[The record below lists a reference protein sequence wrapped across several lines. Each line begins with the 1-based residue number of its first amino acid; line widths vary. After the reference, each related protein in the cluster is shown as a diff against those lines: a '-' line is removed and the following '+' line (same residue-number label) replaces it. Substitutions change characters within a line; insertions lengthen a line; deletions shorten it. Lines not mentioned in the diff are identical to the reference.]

1 MDASANEAASAT
13 EAASVVNHGRT
24 EKTPEAFRSLLEN
37 NLYYKLGS
45 TLQSASH
52 HDAYMALAYS
62 VRDHLIDRWRRTSD
76 AQYEANPRF
85 VYYLSAEYL
94 LGQQLTKNMLYTG
107 TWQPAKQLISKFDL
121 DFERLIELDIEP
133 GLGNGGLGR
142 LVACFLDS
150 LATLDIPAVGYGIR
164 YEYGIFKQSFEDG
177 WQVESPDEWLFLG
190 TPWEFDQVDDMV
202 EVGFGGY
209 TESYADGQGHYRVRW
224 IPSSHVLG
232 EPYHMLVPGYETET
246 VNMLR
251 LWRARATKEFDFQ
264 LFETGDYARAVEQKV
279 NSENI
284 SKVLYPNDNNYQGK
298 RLRLRQQY
306 FFVACSLQ
314 DIIRRYRLR
323 NSGWPTF
330 ADKVVI
336 QLNDTHP
343 VIAIAELMRI
353 LLDEEGLGWDE
364 AWAITTKTFAY
375 TCHTLLPEALEKW
388 PVKLFEGLLP
398 RHLELVYEINRRFLN
413 EVRARFP
420 GDEARVERMSIIEE
434 GPERRVRMAHLASIG
449 SFSVNGVAE
458 LQSQLLRENTLRDF
472 AEMWPEKFNNKT
484 NGVTP
489 RRFIRLAN
497 PLLCDLITTTLGD
510 EQWLRDLDRLQG
522 LEAHVD
528 NAAFRRT
535 WREIKQKNKER
546 LAATIHEHNG
556 IEVDTQAIF
565 DVMVKRLHEYKR
577 QLLKALHIITLY
589 NRIKADPSLEII
601 PRVFIFG
608 AKAAPG
614 YTMAKLIIKLINNVA
629 QVVNNDPDVQG
640 RLKVVFVENFNVTL
654 AEKIYPAA
662 DISEQ
667 ISMAGKE
674 ASGTGNM
681 KFALNGALTTGTLD
695 GANIE
700 IRKRVGEEN
709 FFLFG
714 LTASE
719 AMALKESDYHPLDT
733 YHNNP
738 SLKAAIDSISL
749 GVFSNGDKELFKPI
763 VDSLLYN
770 DEYLVCA
777 DYQSFLD
784 CQARAEEAY
793 RDQEQWTRMSI
804 LNTARCGF
812 FSSDRSIRQYCRDI
826 WQVEPLVVGPAD
838 GQPEP
843 TS

>member
-1 MDASANEAASAT
+1 MNAVTNEASSA
-13 EAASVVNHGRT
+13 VNHGRT
-24 EKTPEAFRSLLEN
+24 GKTPDAFRSLLEN
-37 NLYYKLGS
+37 NLYYKLGT

-62 VRDHLIDRWRRTSD
+62 VRDHLVERWRRTSD
-76 AQYEANPRF
+76 AQYAANPKF

-94 LGQQLTKNMLYTG
+94 MGQQLTQNMLYTG
-107 TWQPAKQLISKFDL
+107 TWQMAKGLVSEFDL
-121 DFERLIELDIEP
+121 DFDRLIELDVEP

-142 LVACFLDS
+142 LAACFLDS
-150 LATLDIPAVGYGIR
+150 LATLNIPNVGYGIR

-190 TPWEFDQVDDMV
+190 TPWEFAQVDDMV

-209 TESYADGQGHYRVRW
+209 TESYADGQGRYRVRW
-224 IPSSHVLG
+224 IPSSRVLG
-232 EPYHMLVPGYETET
+232 EPCHMLVPGYETET

-251 LWRARATKEFDFQ
+251 LWRARSTKDFDFQ

-279 NSENI
+279 YSETI

-314 DIIRRYRLR
+314 DIIRRFWLR
-323 NSGWPTF
+323 NSGWSSFT
-330 ADKVVI
+330 DRVVI

-343 VIAIAELMRI
+343 VIAIPELMRI
-353 LLDEEGLGWDE
+353 LLDDHGVSWDQ
-364 AWAITTKTFAY
+364 AWGITSKTFAY

-388 PVKLFEGLLP
+388 PVGLFESLLP
-398 RHLELVYEINRRFLN
+398 RHLEIIYEINRRFLD
-413 EVRARFP
+413 EVRERFP
-420 GDEARVERMSIIEE
+420 GDERRVERMSIIEE

-449 SFSVNGVAE
+449 SFSINGVAE

-472 AEMWPEKFNNKT
+472 AEMYPEKFNNKT

-497 PLLCDLITTTLGD
+497 PLLCDLITSTLGD
-510 EQWLRDLDRLQG
+510 EKWLRDLDLLQG
-522 LEAHVD
+522 LEAYVD
-528 NAAFRRT
+528 DAAFRRT

-546 LAATIHEHNG
+546 LAATIREHNQ
-556 IEVDTQAIF
+556 IEVDTNSIF
-565 DVMVKRLHEYKR
+565 DIMVKRLHEYKR

-589 NRIKADPSLEII
+589 NQIKADPSRPIV

-629 QVVNNDPDVQG
+629 AVANSDPEIKG
-640 RLKVVFVENFNVTL
+640 RLKVVFLENFNVTL

-700 IRKRVGEEN
+700 IRERVGEDN

-719 AMALKESDYHPLDT
+719 VMALKQSGYHPLDT

-777 DYQSFLD
+777 DYQSYLD

-793 RDQEQWTRMSI
+793 RDQEKWTRMSI

-812 FSSDRSIRQYCRDI
+812 FSSDRAMRQYCSDI
-826 WQVEPLVVGPAD
+826 WQVEPLVVSHQSTVD
-838 GQPEP
+838 SPE
-843 TS
+843 SAAEAHQ